1 MAQLE
6 HHQVVPGVVR
16 YADGVVRAAPGR
28 IVVVARPVAPRR
40 AIETIQAAGADAD
53 ARTPLVVAELLD
65 AVVVV
70 VEEHAERGRE
80 AGGDVGHD
88 AGDIEVGR
96 RVQKPDRSV
105 PERSE
110 RDGVGRGA
118 GPFGAA
124 HDAVDRR
131 RRRRRARNE
140 VASAMRSRDA
150 RRRAGECGQGDAC
163 QTPIRRPRPFVV
175 RPSPQTVNR
184 HRPSLDLFRRGGC
197 RVTALFAARH

>member
-1 MAQLE
+1 MCAVRGAERVAQLE

-16 YADGVVRAAPGR
+16 YAGCLVRAAPGR
-28 IVVVARPVAPRR
+28 VVVMAWPVAPRR

-53 ARTPLVVAELLD
+53 ARTPLVVPGLLD

-70 VEEHAERGRE
+70 VEEHTERGRE

-88 AGDIEVGR
+88 TGDIELGR

-110 RDGVGRGA
+110 RNGVGRGG

-124 HDAVDRR
+124 HDAVDCRG
-131 RRRRRARNE
+131 RRRRARNE
-140 VASAMRSRDA
+140 VASAMCSRDA
-150 RRRAGECGQGDAC
+150 GRRAGECGQDGAC
-163 QTPIRRPRPFVV
+163 QTPIRKPRALCCA
-175 RPSPQTVNR
+175 TV
-184 HRPSLDLFRRGGC
+184 SADGES
-197 RVTALFAARH
+197 T